1 MINVDGKSYDGVII
15 KPDIDEALAHYGVM
29 GMKWGI
35 RRDLRKNGS
44 ISKKTKK
51 KISKALS
58 TASYRK
64 TRRMLNGL
72 GDLDAD
78 YRGEREFARTTK
90 DTSGIKFAN
99 KNIKS
104 VKGISNTIKKSAK
117 NKGYKYDIKKRRRYT
132 ERYRKNSSYANVAG
146 HILAGPIGGIGAS
159 AGAHVYSMHA
169 GKKHQARYKT
179 NDNPYFINN
188 TDVYIKKKKKK

>member
-1 MINVDGKSYDGVII
+1 MITIEGQAYDGVVI
-15 KPDIDEALAHYGVM
+15 KPELDDALKHYGVM

-35 RRDLRKNGS
+35 RRDLRRNGS
-44 ISKKTKK
+44 VSKKTKK

-78 YRGEREFARTTK
+78 YRGEREFARSTK
-90 DTSGIKFAN
+90 NTSGMKEAN
-99 KNIKS
+99 KNIKTI
-104 VKGISNTIKKSAK
+104 KGISNKIKKSAK
-117 NKGYKYDIKKRRRYT
+117 SKGYQYDIKKRTRYT
-132 ERYRKNSSYANVAG
+132 ERFRKNNNAANLAG
-146 HILAGPIGGIGAS
+146 HILAGPIGGLGAS
-159 AGAHVYSMHA
+159 AGAYAYSKHA
-169 GKKHQARYKT
+169 GKKHQAQYKT

-188 TDVYIKKKKKK
+188 TDIYVKKKKKK